1 MCRLVLVLM
10 SLVLSISRVEPLQLM
25 RLELLSTSVPSSV
38 FTFSLSS
45 LFLPPTSLSSV
56 HRLLFHPRSPVISQL
71 HHRVWLKSVVL
82 HPSHLP
88 LPSEHG
94 RIATKKGSTPTKL
107 NAISSGFAPSLITD
121 IEPSPS
127 QWQQQVLKRPLLLK
141 WVCRTSCVNSM
152 IRRTSHQSFT
162 LARCPLQDRSR

>member
-1 MCRLVLVLM
+1 MC
-10 SLVLSISRVEPLQLM
+10 LVLSISRVEPPQLM
-25 RLELLSTSVPSSV
+25 RLVLLSTSVPSSV

-45 LFLPPTSLSSV
+45 VFLPPTRLSCV
-56 HRLLFHPRSPVISQL
+56 HRVLFHLRIPFISQL
-71 HHRVWLKSVVL
+71 HHRIWLKSVVL

-88 LPSEHG
+88 LPLEHE
-94 RIATKKGSTPTKL
+94 RIATNKGSTPTKL

-141 WVCRTSCVNSM
+141 WVCRTSCVDSM
-152 IRRTSHQSFT
+152 FRRTSHQSFPWHVVHCRT
-162 LARCPLQDRSR
+162 GPGET